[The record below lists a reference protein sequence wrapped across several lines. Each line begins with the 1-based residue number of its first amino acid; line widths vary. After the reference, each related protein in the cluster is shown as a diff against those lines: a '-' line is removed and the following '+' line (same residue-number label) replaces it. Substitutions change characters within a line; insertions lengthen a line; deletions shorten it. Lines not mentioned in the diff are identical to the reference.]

1 MKIRNLINRRARC
14 HNKSPG
20 QGANTMTENQFL
32 EDISFYQ
39 RRFERLHRAIIKEMK
54 QYISKNQAY
63 ESTFYKTVESFS
75 ANITLTGE
83 WVKLLRSYNSN
94 KCANR
99 LRFSNEFNNN
109 NGVPDA
115 KINPTGSGKSNVK
128 ICQ

>member
-1 MKIRNLINRRARC
+1 
-14 HNKSPG
+14 
-20 QGANTMTENQFL
+20 
-32 EDISFYQ
+32 
-39 RRFERLHRAIIKEMK
+39 MK